1 MKGRRPSQSGKVSE
15 RSSRRQL
22 ENEQLVKKPDF
33 LKAAT
38 LGQIFVVCTQQLGG
52 LEDGKIT
59 KLQFRKF
66 LMTEQICF
74 VFNLMGLGLS
84 VMQYDLEFEE
94 EDEDISSWLLWI
106 IFISTLTLLVLTVL
120 RYQQHMNW
128 LKSRKQI
135 SQNDKIWQTE
145 QWYPML
151 IELIIYCIIP
161 YPFTIGMRVY
171 FYNSFQDAM
180 AYYHVNEILALIMI
194 TRTVFIFRTIL
205 AQTFWYSN
213 RTQRVCNL
221 YACEGNYMFVA
232 KSLMRTSPY
241 TSQFIALVSLICIF
255 GYGVRICENPLAR
268 NDPANNNLGRY
279 ANALWNIIITIT
291 TVGYGDFYTRTD
303 LGRFVIFVV
312 CILGIFVISVMVVT
326 LINSLV
332 ISTLESHAITVL
344 ERIQLRQ
351 NLTQSASQVVLY
363 SLKIFVA
370 LKKGNLSKVQ
380 LKILLIKLRKNLN
393 DFKISRRQYRNKQDV
408 GNMNEEITNQF
419 SLLKSDFSEVIE
431 KQKGLLQQNQDIMN
445 KLGVEAKP
453 YISCPQL

>member
-1 MKGRRPSQSGKVSE
+1 MKVRKNSQSGKVSE
-15 RSSRRQL
+15 RNSRRQL

-38 LGQIFVVCTQQLGG
+38 LGQIFIVCTQQLGG

-94 EDEDISSWLLWI
+94 ENEDISNCLLWI
-106 IFISTLTLLVLTVL
+106 IFISTLVLLVLTVL

-135 SQNDKIWQTE
+135 SQNDRIWQTE

-151 IELIIYCIIP
+151 IELIIYCVVP

-171 FYNSFQDAM
+171 FYNSFQDAT
-180 AYYHVNEILALIMI
+180 AYYHVNEILALFMI

-221 YACEGNYMFVA
+221 YATLGASDIE
-232 KSLMRTSPY
+232 
-241 TSQFIALVSLICIF
+241 QII
-255 GYGVRICENPLAR
+255 
-268 NDPANNNLGRY
+268 NNLNQY
-279 ANALWNIIITIT
+279 IYQSINNDNYKLQQYITN
-291 TVGYGDFYTRTD
+291 
-303 LGRFVIFVV
+303 
-312 CILGIFVISVMVVT
+312 
-326 LINSLV
+326 LIN
-332 ISTLESHAITVL
+332 
-344 ERIQLRQ
+344 QLTFLYR
-351 NLTQSASQVVLY
+351 LLKLLYYYYSQQTDY
-363 SLKIFVA
+363 S
-370 LKKGNLSKVQ
+370 
-380 LKILLIKLRKNLN
+380 
-393 DFKISRRQYRNKQDV
+393 
-408 GNMNEEITNQF
+408 
-419 SLLKSDFSEVIE
+419 SLL
-431 KQKGLLQQNQDIMN
+431 NQYSQSLSYDYYA
-445 KLGVEAKP
+445 VP
-453 YISCPQL
+453 